1 MVYFCILYNEKTV
14 QIKREGATGFLKE
27 RDFQVRRSFEKE
39 ASFSLKPEIESSKL
53 YLHSMHGD
61 WICKIRMKQFFTEKP
76 LHGTFEFAVV
86 SKKKTVF
93 HRNQRSRATN

>member
-1 MVYFCILYNEKTV
+1 MNAAIIACFFTKEFWLLVLITNKIFMVYFCILYNEKTV

-39 ASFSLKPEIESSKL
+39 ASFSQKPEIESSKL

-61 WICKIRMKQFFTEKP
+61 
-76 LHGTFEFAVV
+76 
-86 SKKKTVF
+86 
-93 HRNQRSRATN
+93 